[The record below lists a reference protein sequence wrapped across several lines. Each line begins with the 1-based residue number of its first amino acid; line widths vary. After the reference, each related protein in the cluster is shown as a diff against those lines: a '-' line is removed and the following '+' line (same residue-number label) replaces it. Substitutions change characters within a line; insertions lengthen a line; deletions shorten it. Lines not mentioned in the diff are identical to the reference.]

1 VAAVVM
7 MRALVGNY
15 DKWRVAFDA
24 NASFREESGVS
35 DVEIYCSPEDVNTLL
50 VLEFFESTKAAHLYA
65 ANPELVGSSRAGG
78 VVGTPRVSVL
88 TTN

>member
-1 VAAVVM
+1 MAAVVM

-24 NASFREESGVS
+24 NASFREESGVT

-50 VLEFFESTKAAHLYA
+50 VLEFFSSTPAAQQYA
-65 ANPELVGSSRAGG
+65 SNPELVGSSLAGG

-88 TTN
+88 TTD